1 MALSNALIQ
10 ARRQTATAENRARQ
24 HRAELRLEEIVK
36 VSGIADSYMDIDR
49 EGDLNIETQFARLYQ
64 SATDDLMRSLIVQTF
79 VAWQRDEAAEEAI
92 VRGEVGESVQML
104 KTHNPT
110 FIDGAAVP
118 AGSDVAA

>member
-1 MALSNALIQ
+1 MALSRSIEQ
-10 ARRQTATAENRARQ
+10 ARRQTATRDNRARQ

-64 SATDDLMRSLIVQTF
+64 SADSDLMRSMIVQTF
-79 VAWQRDEAAEEAI
+79 VAWQRDEAQEEAI
-92 VRGEVGESVQML
+92 VNGEVRESVDLL
-104 KTHNPT
+104 KFHNPT

-118 AGSDVAA
+118 AGSDGAA